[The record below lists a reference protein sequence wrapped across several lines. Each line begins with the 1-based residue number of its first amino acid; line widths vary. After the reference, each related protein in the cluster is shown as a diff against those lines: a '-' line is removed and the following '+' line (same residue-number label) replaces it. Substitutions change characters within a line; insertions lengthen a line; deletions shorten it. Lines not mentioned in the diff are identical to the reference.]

1 MWTVCPVCYTPAK
14 LMSGVLLPVKQLLT
28 MDCFGSG
35 REALGILYSTLEFVA
50 YIEVLYCALV
60 TL

>member
-1 MWTVCPVCYTPAK
+1 
-14 LMSGVLLPVKQLLT
+14 MSGVLLPVKQLLT